1 MQKQLAAEG
10 LPLAVQ
16 ILGINPA
23 GLESGNALVCAG
35 RDLPWL
41 QESTADSVS
50 AWGAWGIVYRDV
62 LILDPENEKVTAYN
76 LTTHDLADSANF
88 AALAGLIRDAATP

>member
-1 MQKQLAAEG
+1 MQQELAGEG
-10 LPLAVQ
+10 LPLVVQ

-23 GLESGNALVCAG
+23 GQESGNPQICAG

-41 QESTADSVS
+41 QESASDSVS

-88 AALAGLIRDAATP
+88 AALEALIRDAATP